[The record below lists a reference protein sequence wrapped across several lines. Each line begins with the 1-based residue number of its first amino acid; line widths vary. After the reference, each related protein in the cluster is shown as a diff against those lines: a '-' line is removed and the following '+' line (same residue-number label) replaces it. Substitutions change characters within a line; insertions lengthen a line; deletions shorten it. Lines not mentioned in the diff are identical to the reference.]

1 MKGKKSYKFTRKK
14 QSKRGMFALGM
25 AALSGVLFVA
35 VVFLS
40 FRSGG
45 NGSLYLGSVG
55 VASLLLSV
63 GGFILAVAGL
73 KEENSFRFFPCLAA
87 VVSFVTAG
95 IWTALYVAGIML

>member
-25 AALSGVLFVA
+25 AVLSGVLFVA

-45 NGSLYLGSVG
+45 NGSLYLGS
-55 VASLLLSV
+55 ASLLLSV